1 MDLIENANDG
11 IIQGTSIVE
20 EMKKSYLEYA
30 MSVIV
35 SRALPDVR
43 DGLKPVHRRILYSM
57 FENGFDYNKPF
68 KKSAR
73 IVGDVMAKYHPHGDA
88 AIYDSL
94 VRMAQDF
101 SLGVPLID
109 GQGNFGSIDKDDP
122 AAMRYTESR
131 LQKISHYLL
140 EDLPNNTVSFIPNY
154 DGSEKEPS
162 VLPARFPNLLINGSE
177 GIAVGMATSI
187 PPHNFTEVLSAVLA
201 MIKNPEITIEELMEI
216 VPAPDFPTGG
226 LILANSGISSM
237 FNTGRGSI
245 KMRGRAEIEEGKN
258 GRERIIITE
267 IPYQVVK
274 AYLVENIATLV
285 KEKKIEGISEIRD
298 ESSREG
304 IRIVIE
310 LKKDADSNVILN
322 QLYKF
327 TQLELNFSA
336 NMLALLNGRPQMTTL
351 HSIIKYFIEFRE
363 EVITARTNYFLN
375 KTKDK
380 AHILIGLCVAVDFID
395 EVIKLIKS
403 SVNTADA
410 REKLLQKEWNADK
423 VFSLI
428 SLVGD
433 KRNEIRDQTFK
444 FTEEQV
450 KAILE
455 MRLAKLTGLER
466 DTIIKDLNAL
476 VHEINQLTE
485 LLTKR
490 DVLIDLLYN
499 EVLEIK
505 EKFPCKRKSEIVYGL
520 DDDVDMEDL
529 IKKEDIVVSF
539 TLRGYIKRDTLSSY
553 DAQKRGGKGKFTMKT
568 SEDDAVT
575 HLFTA
580 TTHSFILF
588 FSSMGR
594 VYKLKGYKIP
604 IGSNQSKG
612 RALVNLLNLQVN
624 EIITNFLVLPENK
637 DDWSDLNLI
646 FATSKGLI
654 RRSSIDEFS
663 SIPSNGKIAI
673 GLGDD
678 DSLVGVKLARNDQHI
693 LLASKNGKA
702 VRFGIDTVR
711 VIKSRSSSGVIGMVL
726 EKNDIVVSI
735 AIINEAE
742 KDVTTREEYLSIP
755 LDVRL
760 QIPNLTDE
768 ELIKEIKK
776 LEKEVNLD
784 ISIIRDWFA
793 CEEFLLTITEN
804 GYGKRTST
812 HEYRISGRGT
822 KGVIN
827 ILTTERNGK
836 VVGSFAANDQNDVIA
851 SSSTGKVIRFK
862 ACDVSI
868 IGKNSQ
874 GVKMIALEKGEKV
887 ITATVAVRVDEED
900 EIEEIQEQMNE
911 IENQDQTS
919 LFE

>member
-1 MDLIENANDG
+1 MSLIEIEQDKNLQN
-11 IIQGTSIVE
+11 TSIVE

-122 AAMRYTESR
+122 AAMRYTEAR
-131 LQKISHYLL
+131 LQKITHYLL
-140 EDLPNNTVSFIPNY
+140 EDLPNNTVAFFPNY
-154 DGSEKEPS
+154 DGSEKEPA
-162 VLPARFPNLLINGSE
+162 VLPASFPNLLVNGSE

-187 PPHNFTEVLSAVLA
+187 PPHNLTEVLTACLE
-201 MIKNPEITIEELMEI
+201 MIKNPDITVEELMAI

-226 LILANSGISSM
+226 LILANSGIANM
-237 FNTGRGSI
+237 FNTGRGSV
-245 KMRGRAEIEEGKN
+245 KMRGRAEVEELKT
-258 GRERIIITE
+258 GRSRIIITE

-274 AYLVENIATLV
+274 AQLVEAIADLV
-285 KEKKIEGISEIRD
+285 KEKKVEGISEIRD

-304 IRIVIE
+304 IRVVIE
-310 LKKDADSNVILN
+310 LKKDADGTVILN

-336 NMLALLNGRPQMTTL
+336 NMLALYNGKPEMMTL
-351 HSIIKYFIEFRE
+351 RLVLKAFIEFRE
-363 EVITARTNYFLN
+363 EIVVARTNHLLN
-375 KTKDK
+375 KAKDK

-395 EVIKLIKS
+395 EIVKTIRS
-403 SVNTADA
+403 SSSTAEA
-410 REKLLQKEWNADK
+410 RENLLKGEWMAEK
-423 VFSLI
+423 VTSLI

-433 KRNEIRDQTFK
+433 RRNEVSNQKFK

-450 KAILE
+450 RAILE
-455 MRLAKLTGLER
+455 MRLSKLTGLER
-466 DTIIKDLNAL
+466 DSIVKELNELAG
-476 VHEINQLTE
+476 EINEFVKILTDRK
-485 LLTKR
+485 T
-490 DVLIDLLYN
+490 LIDLIYK
-499 EVLEIK
+499 EILEIK
-505 EKFPCKRKSEIVYGL
+505 EKFPVKRRSEIIYGA
-520 DDDVDMEDL
+520 DDDVDIEDL

-553 DAQKRGGKGKFTMKT
+553 NAQRRGGKGKLTMRT
-568 SEDDAVT
+568 ADDDAVT

-588 FSSMGR
+588 FSSKGR
-594 VYKLKGYKIP
+594 VYKLKGYKLP
-604 IGSNQSKG
+604 IGSSQSKG
-612 RALVNLLNLQVN
+612 RALVNLLNLQ
-624 EIITNFLVLPENK
+624 EGETITNFLVLPENK
-637 DDWSDLNLI
+637 DDWENLNLI
-646 FATSKGLI
+646 FATSNGLV

-673 GLGDD
+673 GLEDGDN
-678 DSLVGVKLARNDQHI
+678 LVGVRLAKNDEHI
-693 LLASKNGKA
+693 LLASSGGKA
-702 VRFGIDTVR
+702 VRFGIEAMR
-711 VIKSRSSSGVIGMVL
+711 VIKSRSSSGVIGMDL
-726 EKNDIVVSI
+726 EKGDNVVSI
-735 AIINEAE
+735 TIINGAE
-742 KDVTTREEYLSIP
+742 KDIAVREEYLNIP
-755 LDVRL
+755 LELR
-760 QIPNLTDE
+760 I
-768 ELIKEIKK
+768 LIKTLDNKE
-776 LEKEVNLD
+776 LEEKISSLERKINLD
-784 ISIIRDWFA
+784 IQTIRKWADD
-793 CEEFLLTITEN
+793 EEFLLTITEN

-836 VVGSFAANDQNDVIA
+836 VVASFGASNESDVIL
-851 SSSTGKVIRFK
+851 SSSTGKVIRCK
-862 ACDVSI
+862 AKDVSI

-874 GVKMIALEKGEKV
+874 GVRIINLEKGEKV
-887 ITATVAVRVDEED
+887 MTATGAISMEE
-900 EIEEIQEQMNE
+900 EEPEE
-911 IENQDQTS
+911 LADGYDPLLTLET
-919 LFE
+919 L

>member
-1 MDLIENANDG
+1 MDNKMDLINQIYDQNV
-11 IIQGTSIVE
+11 QKTSITD

-35 SRALPDVR
+35 SRALPDLR

-131 LQKISHYLL
+131 LQKITHYLL
-140 EDLPNNTVSFIPNY
+140 EDLTNSTVPFLPNY
-154 DGSEKEPS
+154 DGSESEPA
-162 VLPARFPNLLINGSE
+162 VLPARFPNLLVNGSE

-187 PPHNFTEVLSAVLA
+187 PPHNLTEVLTACIA
-201 MIKNPEITIEELMEI
+201 MIEDPDLSIEDLMKI

-226 LILANSGISSM
+226 LILANSGISNM

-245 KMRGRAEIEEGKN
+245 KMRGRAETETLKSGK
-258 GRERIIITE
+258 ERIVITE

-274 AYLVENIATLV
+274 AYLVENIADLV
-285 KEKKIEGISEIRD
+285 KEKKVEGITEIRD
-298 ESSREG
+298 ESSKDG
-304 IRIVIE
+304 IRVVIE
-310 LKKDADSNVILN
+310 LKKDADSQVILN

-336 NMLALLNGRPQMTTL
+336 NMLALYNGKPEMMNLR
-351 HSIIKYFIEFRE
+351 SVIKAFLEFRE
-363 EVITARTNYFLN
+363 EVVVNRTNFLLN

-395 EVIKLIKS
+395 EVVKIIRS
-403 SVNTADA
+403 SSSTAEA
-410 REKLLQKEWNADK
+410 RENLLKETWNAKK
-423 VFSLI
+423 VVSLI

-433 KRNEIRDQTFK
+433 RRNEIKDEQFK

-455 MRLAKLTGLER
+455 MRLSKLTGLER
-466 DTIIKDLNAL
+466 DSIVKDLNELSLEIASL
-476 VHEINQLTE
+476 VEILTNRE
-485 LLTKR
+485 
-490 DVLIDLLYN
+490 VLINLIKSEL
-499 EVLEIK
+499 VEIK
-505 EKFPCKRKSEIVYGL
+505 EKFPVKRRSEIVYGV
-520 DDDVDMEDL
+520 DDDVDIEDL

-539 TLRGYIKRDTLSSY
+539 TLRGYIKRDVLSAY
-553 DAQKRGGKGKFTMKT
+553 NAQRRGGKGKFTMRT
-568 SEDDAVT
+568 AEDDAVT
-575 HLFTA
+575 YLFTA

-588 FSSMGR
+588 FSNKGR

-604 IGSNQSKG
+604 IGTSQSKG
-612 RALVNLLNLQVN
+612 RALVNLLNLQP
-624 EIITNFLVLPENK
+624 EESITNFLVLPEDKEN
-637 DDWSDLNLI
+637 WNDLNLI
-646 FATSKGLI
+646 FATANGLI

-673 GLGDD
+673 GLEDGDN
-678 DSLVGVKLARNDQHI
+678 LIGVRLARNDEHI
-693 LLASKNGKA
+693 LLASKEGQA
-702 VRFGIDTVR
+702 VRFAVDSMRI
-711 VIKSRSSSGVIGMVL
+711 IKSRSSSGVIGMDL
-726 EKNDIVVSI
+726 TGKDKVVSI
-735 AIINEAE
+735 SIIGGAE
-742 KDVTTREEYLSIP
+742 KDVKSRDEYLNIP
-755 LDVRL
+755 LETRIT
-760 QIPNLTDE
+760 IPSLTNE
-768 ELIKEIKK
+768 ELKTELTK
-776 LEKEVNLD
+776 LEKQISLD
-784 ISIIRDWFA
+784 FDTIRKWA
-793 CEEFLLTITEN
+793 EAEQFLLTITEN

-812 HEYRISGRGT
+812 HEYRISSRGG

-836 VVGSFAANDQNDVIA
+836 VIA
-851 SSSTGKVIRFK
+851 SFVAGNESDIILSSSNGKVIRCK
-862 ACDVSI
+862 AKDVSI

-874 GVKMIALEKGEKV
+874 GVRIISLEKGEKV
-887 ITATVAVRVDEED
+887 ITATPSISMEEN
-900 EIEEIQEQMNE
+900 EPEELADGYDPPIN
-911 IENQDQTS
+911 S
-919 LFE
+919 

>member
-1 MDLIENANDG
+1 MDLINQINDEAL
-11 IIQGTSIVE
+11 QNTSIID

-131 LQKISHYLL
+131 LQKITHYLL

-162 VLPARFPNLLINGSE
+162 VLPAMFPNLLVNGSE

-187 PPHNFTEVLSAVLA
+187 PPHNFTEVLTAVLA
-201 MIKNPEITIEELMEI
+201 MIKNPEITVEELMKI

-226 LILANSGISSM
+226 LILANSGISNM
-237 FNTGRGSI
+237 FNTGRGSV
-245 KMRGRAEIEEGKN
+245 KMRGRAEIEETKTGK
-258 GRERIIITE
+258 GRIVITE

-274 AYLVENIATLV
+274 AYLVENIADLV

-304 IRIVIE
+304 IRVVIE
-310 LKKDADSNVILN
+310 LKKDADGHVILN

-336 NMLALLNGRPQMTTL
+336 NMLALLNGKPEMMTL
-351 HSIIKYFIEFRE
+351 RSIIKVFIEFRE
-363 EVITARTNYFLN
+363 EVVVARTNHFLN
-375 KTKDK
+375 KAKDK

-395 EVIKLIKS
+395 EVVKIIRS
-403 SVNTADA
+403 SATTAEA
-410 REKLLQKEWNADK
+410 RENLLKQEWLANK
-423 VFSLI
+423 VVSLI

-433 KRNEIRDQTFK
+433 KRNEIKNDNFK

-455 MRLAKLTGLER
+455 MRLSKLTGLER
-466 DTIIKDLNAL
+466 DSIVKELNELAGEIDKL
-476 VHEINQLTE
+476 VQILTQ
-485 LLTKR
+485 R
-490 DVLIDLLYN
+490 DVLIDLIYN
-499 EVLEIK
+499 EILEIK
-505 EKFPCKRKSEIVYGL
+505 EKFPIKRRSEIIYGM
-520 DDDVDMEDL
+520 DDDVDIEDL
-529 IKKEDIVVSF
+529 IKKEDIIVSF
-539 TLRGYIKRDTLSSY
+539 TFRGYIKRDTLSSY
-553 DAQKRGGKGKFTMKT
+553 NAQKRGGKGKFTMKT
-568 SEDDAVT
+568 ADDDAVT

-588 FSSMGR
+588 FSSKGR

-612 RALVNLLNLQVN
+612 RALVNLLNLQSD
-624 EIITNFLVLPENK
+624 ETITNFLVLPENK
-637 DDWSDLNLI
+637 EDWDNLNLI
-646 FATSKGLI
+646 FATSQGLI

-673 GLGDD
+673 GLEEGDN
-678 DSLVGVKLARNDQHI
+678 LVGVRIAKNDEHI

-702 VRFGIDTVR
+702 VRFGVDSMR
-711 VIKSRSSSGVIGMVL
+711 VIKSRSSSGVIGMDL
-726 EKNDIVVSI
+726 EKSDCVVSI
-735 AIINEAE
+735 TIINGAE
-742 KDVTTREEYLSIP
+742 KDVATRDEYLNIP
-755 LDVRL
+755 LEMRM
-760 QIPNLTDE
+760 QIPSLTDE
-768 ELIKEIKK
+768 ELQAQINT
-776 LEKEVNLD
+776 LEKKINID
-784 ISIIRDWFA
+784 IPTIRNWFA
-793 CEEFLLTITEN
+793 SEEFLLTITEN

-812 HEYRISGRGT
+812 HEYRISSRGS

-836 VVGSFAANDQNDVIA
+836 VVASFGAGDENDVIA

-874 GVKMIALEKGEKV
+874 GVRMISLDKGEKV
-887 ITATVAVRVDEED
+887 VTATVAVRVDES
-900 EIEEIQEQMNE
+900 EEEGEMQEGAEQVVE
-911 IENQDQTS
+911 A
-919 LFE
+919 LPLV

>member
-1 MDLIENANDG
+1 MDLLNKDQDKNLQNAP
-11 IIQGTSIVE
+11 IVE

-109 GQGNFGSIDKDDP
+109 GQGNFGSVDKDDP

-131 LQKISHYLL
+131 LQKVSHYLL
-140 EDLPNNTVSFIPNY
+140 EDLPNNTVPFLPNY

-162 VLPARFPNLLINGSE
+162 VLPARFPNLLVNGSE

-187 PPHNFTEVLSAVLA
+187 PPHNLTEVLTACLE
-201 MIKNPEITIEELMEI
+201 MIKNPDITVEELMAI

-226 LILANSGISSM
+226 LILANSGISHM
-237 FNTGRGSI
+237 FNTGRGSV
-245 KMRGRAEIEEGKN
+245 KMRGRAEVEELKT
-258 GRERIIITE
+258 GRGRIVITE

-274 AYLVENIATLV
+274 AQLVENIADLV
-285 KEKKIEGISEIRD
+285 KDKKIEGISEIRD

-304 IRIVIE
+304 IRVVIE
-310 LKKDADSNVILN
+310 LKKDADGTVILN

-336 NMLALLNGRPQMTTL
+336 NMLALHNGKPEMMTL
-351 HSIIKYFIEFRE
+351 RSVLKAFIEFRE
-363 EVITARTNYFLN
+363 EIVVKRTNYLLN
-375 KTKDK
+375 KVKDK

-395 EVIKLIKS
+395 EVVRIIRAS
-403 SVNTADA
+403 SSTAEA
-410 REKLLQKEWNADK
+410 RENLLREEWMAEK
-423 VFSLI
+423 VTSLI
-428 SLVGD
+428 ALVGD
-433 KRNEIRDQTFK
+433 KRNEISGQKFK

-455 MRLAKLTGLER
+455 MRLSKLTGLER
-466 DTIIKDLNAL
+466 DNIVKELGEL
-476 VHEINQLTE
+476 SQEINKFVKILTDRE
-485 LLTKR
+485 T
-490 DVLIDLLYN
+490 LIDLIYN
-499 EVLEIK
+499 EILEIK
-505 EKFPCKRKSEIVYGL
+505 EKFPVKRRSEIVYGA

-553 DAQKRGGKGKFTMKT
+553 NAQKRGGKGKFTMRT
-568 SEDDAVT
+568 ADDDAVT

-588 FSSMGR
+588 FSSKGR
-594 VYKLKGYKIP
+594 VYKLKGYKLP

-612 RALVNLLNLQVN
+612 RALVNLLNLQAG
-624 EIITNFLVLPENK
+624 ETITNFLVLPEDKN
-637 DDWSDLNLI
+637 DWENLNLI
-646 FATSKGLI
+646 FATSNGLV

-673 GLGDD
+673 GLEED
-678 DSLVGVKLARNDQHI
+678 DSLVGVRLAKNDEHI
-693 LLASKNGKA
+693 LLASREGKA
-702 VRFGIDTVR
+702 VRFGIDAMR
-711 VIKSRSSSGVIGMVL
+711 VIKSRSSTGVIGMDL
-726 EKNDIVVSI
+726 EKGDAVVSI
-735 AIINEAE
+735 TIISGAE
-742 KDVTTREEYLSIP
+742 KDVAIREEYLNIP
-755 LDVRL
+755 LELRILITTLDNKEL
-760 QIPNLTDE
+760 E
-768 ELIKEIKK
+768 EKLAT
-776 LEKEVNLD
+776 LEKKINLD
-784 ISIIRDWFA
+784 VPTIRKWA
-793 CEEFLLTITEN
+793 EAEEFLLTITEN

-836 VVGSFAANDQNDVIA
+836 VVASFGASNENDVIL
-851 SSSTGKVIRFK
+851 SSSTGKVIRCK
-862 ACDVSI
+862 ARDVSI

-874 GVKMIALEKGEKV
+874 GVRIINLDKGERV
-887 ITATVAVRVDEED
+887 MTATGAISMDEE
-900 EIEEIQEQMNE
+900 EPEELADGYNPEV
-911 IENQDQTS
+911 
-919 LFE
+919 